1 MTPAEIQQTLQTGI
15 AALKRGEKDTAREI
29 LLRVVEADES
39 NETAWLWLS
48 AALDSPEDQIAALE
62 NVLALNPD
70 NASAQ
75 KGLSQ
80 LRLLRPPPPPPAP
93 PLHLII
99 KEEPSAF

>member
-29 LLRVVEADES
+29 LLRVVAADES

-48 AALDSPEDQIAALE
+48 AALVAPEDQITALE
-62 NVLALNPD
+62 NVIALNPD

-80 LRLLRPPPPPPAP
+80 LRRLQVPQSPSPSPPF
-93 PLHLII
+93 H
-99 KEEPSAF
+99 SA